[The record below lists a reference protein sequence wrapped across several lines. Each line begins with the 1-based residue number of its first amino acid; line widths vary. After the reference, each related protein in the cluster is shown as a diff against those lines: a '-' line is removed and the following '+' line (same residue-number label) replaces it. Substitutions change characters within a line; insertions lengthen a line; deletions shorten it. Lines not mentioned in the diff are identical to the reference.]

1 MIRRRNLSGLP
12 INIII
17 RTLFAGML
25 CLALPALAA
34 AEGGPEKV
42 AVDDPVLDRNG
53 DGFQDVI
60 VKRKAVHYDV
70 DFDGHFDLTLTLHL
84 SSKTTWHKNYIA
96 SSGSPEVFEE
106 IILESLDELCATDRE
121 KAGWYENNF
130 RDFTYYSGGYRR
142 LSLFS
147 ASPLNDGRLASKKH
161 KGEYEY
167 WVTFNPDGTVSTVK
181 HGDVRATLAK
191 FDEETKTSSG
201 EKMTLPVIESR
212 ENLDQVRAQLA
223 ELFK

>member
-1 MIRRRNLSGLP
+1 MIRNPAVLYL
-12 INIII
+12 NIMVQSCLVGI
-17 RTLFAGML
+17 L
-25 CLALPALAA
+25 CLAFPALAS
-34 AEGGPEKV
+34 AEGGPEKI

-60 VKRKAVHYDV
+60 IKRKAVHYDV

-106 IILESLDELCATDRE
+106 IVMESLDELCATDRE

-130 RDFTYYSGGYRR
+130 RDFTYYSSGYRR

-167 WVTFNPDGTVSTVK
+167 WVTFNPDGTVYTVK
-181 HGDVRATLAK
+181 HGDVRLTLAK

-201 EKMTLPVIESR
+201 EKLTLPAIESR
-212 ENLDQVRAQLA
+212 EDLDQVRAKLA
-223 ELFK
+223 GLFQ